1 MIAPLLLS
9 AVISFFTVYF
19 IAPSMKKFL
28 ERIDI
33 IGTDMQKPGK
43 PKMAT
48 SAGMIVMTGI
58 VLGGF
63 FFIGVNSFILN
74 LPINLQEILAAYC
87 SILIMVIIGFMDDI
101 NIRKKP
107 RKIKGIHDYRIG
119 LKQWQKPLLTLPAAI
134 PLMAVSAGVTSMSI
148 PFLGMVDFGAIYPLI
163 LIPLAVVVVSN
174 ATNMLAGTNGLEAG
188 LGFFSMLGLGIYAFI
203 FGRLS
208 YSMS

>member
-63 FFIGVNSFILN
+63 FFIGTAN
-74 LPINLQEILAAYC
+74 LAY
-87 SILIMVIIGFMDDI
+87 
-101 NIRKKP
+101 
-107 RKIKGIHDYRIG
+107 
-119 LKQWQKPLLTLPAAI
+119 
-134 PLMAVSAGVTSMSI
+134 
-148 PFLGMVDFGAIYPLI
+148 
-163 LIPLAVVVVSN
+163 
-174 ATNMLAGTNGLEAG
+174 
-188 LGFFSMLGLGIYAFI
+188 
-203 FGRLS
+203 
-208 YSMS
+208 